1 MLNRRD
7 VFSAGL
13 LLPGLFATRG
23 ARAEVGADEAT
34 QFVQATGAELIRLM
48 TGARDADTRRQ
59 VLAPFVDRIVDV
71 GGVARFCI
79 GRGWQ
84 AASDDQR
91 STYLRLFRLVLV
103 NSIAGHL
110 GDYEPGAVTIATGRA
125 SPRPEGMLVPT
136 TITRPNNKPV
146 SISWL
151 VSDVDGQPKI
161 VDVMA
166 EGVSLRVT
174 QRSDYAAFLN
184 RNNGQVAAL
193 IEALQRQVDALH
205 LS

>member
-1 MLNRRD
+1 MPNRRD
-7 VFSAGL
+7 TLLAGF
-13 LLPGLFATRG
+13 LLPGFLATRE

-34 QFVQATGAELIRLM
+34 QFVQAAGADLIRLM
-48 TGARDADTRRQ
+48 TSAHDVDTRRQ
-59 VLAPFVDRIVDV
+59 RLVPFVDKVVDV
-71 GGVARFCI
+71 DGVARFCI

-84 AASDDQR
+84 AASADQR
-91 STYLRLFRLVLV
+91 TTFLRLFRLVLV

-125 SPRPEGMLVPT
+125 SPRPDGMLVAT
-136 TITRPNNKPV
+136 TISRPNNKPV

-151 VSDVDGQPKI
+151 VADTGGQPKI
-161 VDVMA
+161 IDVMA

-174 QRSDYAAFLN
+174 QRSDYAAYLN
-184 RNNGQVAAL
+184 RNNGQVSAL
-193 IEALQRQVDALH
+193 IDALQRQVDTLH

>member
-1 MLNRRD
+1 MNRRTLLS
-7 VFSAGL
+7 VGL
-13 LLPGLFATRG
+13 ILPGLLAVRE
-23 ARAEVGADEAT
+23 ARAEVSADQAT
-34 QFVQATGAELIRLM
+34 QFIQATGADLIRLM
-48 TGARDADTRRQ
+48 AGAHDPATRRQ
-59 VLAPFVDRIVDV
+59 RLTPFIDQVVDV
-71 GGVARFCI
+71 NGVARFCI

-84 AASDDQR
+84 AASADQR

-136 TITRPNNKPV
+136 TISRPNNQPV
-146 SISWL
+146 MIGWL
-151 VSDVDGQPKI
+151 VADTGGQPKI
-161 VDVMA
+161 IDVMA

-174 QRSDYAAFLN
+174 QRSDYAAFMN
-184 RNNGQVAAL
+184 RNNGQVSAL
-193 IEALQRQVDALH
+193 IDALQRQVETLH